1 LYMSPL
7 NDSPN
12 LTVVTFSSLLPAQIF
27 CSSAPPSEKVS
38 ALRKACKGHTE
49 LTRECSKGLGQDR
62 HLYALY
68 CLLQREI
75 NGDNSSAASSPT
87 GETADDDKARSTST
101 GTTAKTNGQQAR
113 VSPELFTDP
122 GWSVLNTSIL
132 STSNCGNPA
141 LRLFGFGPVAPDGFG
156 IGYIIKDDGV
166 SIVAASK
173 HLQTRR
179 FLDTLG
185 AVFTELQRAIKVLY
199 LEANRPMRYGA
210 HSEATGE
217 DDTLIEEDE
226 ELKAAEVSLIGLL
239 SAVRLLGA
247 LTDSLG
253 VPFLIAG
260 VA

>member
-1 LYMSPL
+1 MPFHL
-7 NDSPN
+7 
-12 LTVVTFSSLLPAQIF
+12 QIF
-27 CSSAPPSEKVS
+27 CSSAPPAEKVA

-75 NGDNSSAASSPT
+75 NGDAASSTSATSPS
-87 GETADDDKARSTST
+87 GSEPNEADAT
-101 GTTAKTNGQQAR
+101 R
-113 VSPELFTDP
+113 VASPPATKVAPRASPELFTDP

-141 LRLFGFGPVAPDGFG
+141 LRLFGFGPVASDGFG

-185 AVFTELQRAIKVLY
+185 AVFTEFQKAIKLLY
-199 LEANRPMRYGA
+199 LEANRPMRYGKEHA
-210 HSEATGE
+210 DAIGE
-217 DDTLIEEDE
+217 EDTNIEEDE
-226 ELKAAEVSLIGLL
+226 ELKAAEESLEGFGFYPIEDAGTTIKRERKRRVGLNL
-239 SAVRLLGA
+239 AM
-247 LTDSLG
+247 
-253 VPFLIAG
+253 PE
-260 VA
+260 